1 MNDPK
6 IKGWKFGICWNATL
20 PPIIMEV
27 ENDPKWKE
35 TNIGGTHF
43 HFHDYARKGKGDKDC
58 GSFGSPSFI
67 AA

>member
-6 IKGWKFGICWNATL
+6 IKGWKFGICWNTTL

-35 TNIGGTHF
+35 TKKLEGPISTSMIMRGRVKET
-43 HFHDYARKGKGDKDC
+43 RTVV
-58 GSFGSPSFI
+58 PLVLQVL
-67 AA
+67 